1 MTIFQIFPKPSLAK
15 LSSQKAIV
23 GRTITLDFT
32 GERMRSEDASNA
44 QGRWTGSSFAHKDGW
59 THQQKPLQFDFPE
72 SNLIKLTQNSLLES

>member
-15 LSSQKAIV
+15 PSSQKAIV

-44 QGRWTGSSFAHKDGW
+44 QGRGTGGLHVEV
-59 THQQKPLQFDFPE
+59 L
-72 SNLIKLTQNSLLES
+72 